1 MKIID
6 MHCDTIKECFLRKE
20 NLRNNYLCV
29 DLEKMK
35 KNNGAAQFFAVWL
48 SMPKNRTERAEEE
61 KSLYEQGMEVI
72 QIMAEMA
79 GSEAYAGM
87 VSGSGEIQARMGEI
101 GGGTYEDPEAV
112 YQITLDPGSFET
124 VLGMAGMEGMPETVE
139 TYLEQKMP
147 ATLISQINGM
157 GGVEELAAANACAAG
172 KTFVS
177 QEEET
182 DCIYL
187 YTFSQGTPAAVAF
200 TSGDGGAVSANGF
213 FILYDGFSCGSEEE
227 IQAYFDSTGIGT
239 EVVQLS
245 VQP

>member
-1 MKIID
+1 MRIGA
-6 MHCDTIKECFLRKE
+6 MRK
-20 NLRNNYLCV
+20 
-29 DLEKMK
+29 MAAAA
-35 KNNGAAQFFAVWL
+35 GAAALAVGL
-48 SMPKNRTERAEEE
+48 TACAGGGSKTPEE

-101 GGGTYEDPEAV
+101 GGGTYEAPEAV
-112 YQITLDPGSFET
+112 YQITLEPGSFET